1 VKFSLKVPG
10 LDLYPGRGTHWWRHI
25 QPQELVAIVRR
36 IEELGYD
43 QVNVATHFAMD
54 RESTA
59 EMGARWTHSLSAAGF
74 ILGATTRLRVAC
86 LVVVPYHQPIELAKA
101 LSTLDFLSGGRL
113 TVLALVGYKPWEFEL
128 LGVPFGER
136 GPITDEYVEAMQTL
150 WTQERPEFHGR
161 YVSFSDVVFEPKPVQ
176 QPLPVWFGGRTKA
189 AMRRIA
195 RFGDGWLP
203 YATPRSQFREMVEHI
218 YEQPSFQLRPRR
230 LGLGLELFPTSS
242 PKRMRCSNRSPRSQR
257 SVRHSPRPMRSSV
270 PGGSRTTRPERCRRS
285 ATQPSISSGCSGS
298 QRRSCPRHAASKR
311 PPRATI
317 EVNHA
322 TTRLRAAERVFV

>member
-1 VKFSLKVPG
+1 MKFSLKVPG

-54 RESTA
+54 RESTV

-230 LGLGLELFPTSS
+230 LGLGLELFEGTLDPDSHELIEQPHIVAEKDAVLEQVAEIAALGATLTSADEVIGAG
-242 PKRMRCSNRSPRSQR
+242 RFQNDQA
-257 SVRHSPRPMRSSV
+257 
-270 PGGSRTTRPERCRRS
+270 G
-285 ATQPSISSGCSGS
+285 AL
-298 QRRSCPRHAASKR
+298 
-311 PPRATI
+311 PPIRD
-317 EVNHA
+317 
-322 TTRLRAAERVFV
+322 AAEHLERLQWFAEEIMPEARRIEAATAGNH